1 MTAELIAE
9 WRDELSA
16 LTGSLGHLFNRPEP
30 RVVFAQ
36 FVEGLLAE
44 LPRKNG
50 WTLSERAGHAT
61 ADRMQWLLNGSVSDA
76 DLLRDTVRGYVVE
89 HLGDAD
95 ALLVIDDTQ
104 AQKKGTK
111 SVGVAFQHCGLTGDV
126 RNCQTMVMLTYAAGG
141 GHAFLDRRL
150 YLPEEWTSDRERC
163 REAGVPDDVAFATKP
178 ELAIAMLTDA
188 LAAAVPFAWVLAD
201 AGYGRDPQ
209 LRAFC
214 HERALPYVLGVPVDL
229 PLDGPPGK
237 PRQPAVKRADDLLH
251 YVKVRDQWE
260 RRSCGF
266 GAKGERLYDW
276 TAFAVE
282 VKDETPAEGLSHW
295 MVLRRS
301 PHPNRRGKDG
311 QLHREIAYFL
321 VHPPRHH
328 DHLGDHRPGWP
339 PLADRRGQRAQQ
351 AARRFRPVPGPQVD
365 PLAPARHRMHAGHR
379 LPRRST
385 RSIPRSRSRL
395 RWHSGAV
402 RPGKSP
408 GHGRERGHRLTPGP
422 LLRPS
427 AHTIRHCLAATHLNP
442 RHPVETVLACEYWRR
457 LHQTRA
463 LVSHYRRRGD
473 PLPHRLRAWAHHQP
487 TPPITDPQDLRL

>member
-9 WRDELSA
+9 WRDELTA

-61 ADRMQWLLNGSVSDA
+61 ADRMQWLLNGSVWDA
-76 DLLRDTVRGYVVE
+76 DLLRDTVRDYVVE

-95 ALLVIDDTQ
+95 ASLVIDDTQ

-163 REAGVPDDVAFATKP
+163 REAGVPDNVAFATKP

-251 YVKVRDQWE
+251 YAKVRDQWE

-282 VKDETPAEGLSHW
+282 VKDETPAEGFSHW

-301 PHPNRRGKDG
+301 LHPNRRGKDG

-321 VHPPRHH
+321 VHAPATTTVSEIIARAGGRWQIEEDNELNKQLVGIAQYQVRKWTPWHRHVTACM
-328 DHLGDHRPGWP
+328 
-339 PLADRRGQRAQQ
+339 LATAFLAVQRAAFPEAEAACDGTPEPSVPGKRSDRARWKQRDS
-351 AARRFRPVPGPQVD
+351 ARGGNASGSWRESGPRCSTAGSKKPGCRCARRS
-365 PLAPARHRMHAGHR
+365 AP
-379 LPRRST
+379 
-385 RSIPRSRSRL
+385 
-395 RWHSGAV
+395 
-402 RPGKSP
+402 
-408 GHGRERGHRLTPGP
+408 
-422 LLRPS
+422 RPS
-427 AHTIRHCLAATHLNP
+427 GRASPAPGSSLTCT
-442 RHPVETVLACEYWRR
+442 
-457 LHQTRA
+457 TR
-463 LVSHYRRRGD
+463 
-473 PLPHRLRAWAHHQP
+473 
-487 TPPITDPQDLRL
+487 